1 MGLTTSFYLINQFK
15 NILMNNIKII
25 SSILLILFLF
35 NNCTILG
42 LGIGNIIDDEK
53 SKFHV
58 TIYEE
63 LNSITPGA
71 KLNIISVLGD
81 TIFGEYLNTIN
92 KYSSEYILEYNQK
105 YDNLKEHLL
114 IPKINDT
121 LLIANPLGDLY
132 KYIFLGFDYKSIYV
146 KSILAEKNLFLKLD
160 SIMKIKMDSEHYLDQ
175 YSINNAIEL
184 KLIPI
189 MSRMNIESK
198 NGINSIFF
206 HQINQFQIKSATV
219 KRYLL
224 ILGAAIDIYLIS
236 TIDKISPGG

>member
-1 MGLTTSFYLINQFK
+1 
-15 NILMNNIKII
+15 MNNIKII
-25 SSILLILFLF
+25 SSILLLLFLF
-35 NNCTILG
+35 NSCTILG
-42 LGIGNIIDDEK
+42 LGIGSIIDDEK
-53 SKFHV
+53 SEFQIN
-58 TIYEE
+58 IYEN
-63 LNSITPGA
+63 LNSITPSA
-71 KLNIISVLGD
+71 ELKIISVLGD
-81 TIFGEYLNTIN
+81 TISGKYIN
-92 KYSSEYILEYNQK
+92 AINEYSSEYILEYNQK
-105 YDNLKEHLL
+105 YDNLKEYLL

-121 LLIANPLGDLY
+121 LLISNQLGNSY
-132 KYIFLGFDYKSIYV
+132 KYIFQGFDYKSIYV
-146 KSILAEKNLFLKLD
+146 KSIFTGNELFLKLD

-175 YSINNAIEL
+175 SSINNAIEL